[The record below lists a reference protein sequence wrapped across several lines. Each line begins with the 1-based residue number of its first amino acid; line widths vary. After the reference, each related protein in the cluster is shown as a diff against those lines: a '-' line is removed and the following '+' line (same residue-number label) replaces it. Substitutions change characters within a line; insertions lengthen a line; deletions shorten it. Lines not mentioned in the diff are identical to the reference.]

1 MAFSAALASSHA
13 GTGALGH
20 QAACVPQQAHGS
32 TAGPGWG
39 WRWASCPPAPLGSA
53 ETQHI

>member
-1 MAFSAALASSHA
+1 MAFSAALASNHA

-32 TAGPGWG
+32 AAGPGWG